1 MSIARCHTD
10 SSAAQRVDVQTVD
23 RFSAFSL
30 RAPEVILKSGFSP
43 AIDIWAIGCIVRQSL
58 DEIALVNDEVFLDTG
73 I

>member
-1 MSIARCHTD
+1 MSIARCRID

-43 AIDIWAIGCIVRQSL
+43 AIDIWAIGCIVSQL
-58 DEIALVNDEVFLDTG
+58 LNQIALLNDEVPFGTG